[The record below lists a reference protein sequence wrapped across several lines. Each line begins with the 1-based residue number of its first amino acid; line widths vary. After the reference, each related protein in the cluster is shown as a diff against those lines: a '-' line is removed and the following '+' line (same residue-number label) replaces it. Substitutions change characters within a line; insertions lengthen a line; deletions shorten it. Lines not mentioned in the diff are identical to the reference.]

1 MPRQNAVVVV
11 CSCFALVFVVLLA
24 GTAGDHVTLAA
35 SSIHFMT
42 PSSRPPVASRTR
54 AVWNVKA
61 VQTPAELAQ
70 GQGSGVGNEGRRLFE
85 EETFGGNG
93 RTCLT
98 CHSQTTGT
106 VSPADAE
113 QRFAAD
119 PADPLFAAD
128 GSDDGFGNGVSRML
142 ADATVL
148 MRIPLPQNVTLK
160 DDPDARFVTLKR
172 GIPTTLNTPAL
183 DPVLMLDGR
192 QPDLPSQ
199 AAGAIHDHAQNT
211 IPPTTRQLS
220 LIARFQLTD
229 RFFSSIALRNFA
241 NGAVAPQLPIGR
253 TASERRGRRFFE
265 NIPPDATGKDGLCAG
280 CHSGSMLNETNA
292 ELAKILPIPP
302 GTRFQSV
309 LVSEFNEAA
318 NTPITFVF
326 TNPDN
331 TQTELTTPDPGR
343 ALITGVGQEFGSFDN
358 VNAFKIPTLWG
369 VRTTA
374 PYFHDNDAK
383 TLEAVALHYRNFF
396 LVVSGGFL
404 FLDDQD
410 LADMVA
416 FMKLL

>member
-1 MPRQNAVVVV
+1 MPRQNAVVIV
-11 CSCFALVFVVLLA
+11 CSWFALVFVVLLA
-24 GTAGDHVTLAA
+24 GSAVDRFTVAANSDHLMDA
-35 SSIHFMT
+35 SSQAPI
-42 PSSRPPVASRTR
+42 SSLRRGR
-54 AVWNVKA
+54 WDLNAVR
-61 VQTPAELAQ
+61 TPARVAQ
-70 GQGSGVGNEGRRLFE
+70 GHGGGVGHEGRRLFE

-93 RTCLT
+93 RTCAT
-98 CHSQTTGT
+98 CHSRTTGT

-113 QRFAAD
+113 QRFADD
-119 PADPLFAAD
+119 PADPLFVAD
-128 GSDDGFGNGVSRML
+128 GSDDGLGHGVSRML

-148 MRIPLPQNVTLK
+148 MKIPLPQNVKLK
-160 DDPDARFVTLKR
+160 DDPDAKFVTLSR

-192 QPDLPSQ
+192 QPNLTSQ

-211 IPPTTRQLS
+211 IAPTAEQLS
-220 LIARFQLTD
+220 LIESFQLTD
-229 RFFSSIALRNFA
+229 RFFSSIHLRNFA
-241 NGAVAPQLPIGR
+241 NGAAPPQLPIGR
-253 TASERRGRRFFE
+253 TASEKRGRRFFE
-265 NIPPDATGKDGLCAG
+265 DIPPDATGKDGVCAG

-309 LVSEFNEAA
+309 LVSEFNAAA
-318 NTPITFVF
+318 NTPITFIF

-331 TQTELTTPDPGR
+331 STIELTTPDPGR

-369 VRTTA
+369 VTKTA

>member
-1 MPRQNAVVVV
+1 MPRQKVIVAVGSWFAVV
-11 CSCFALVFVVLLA
+11 FVFMLA
-24 GTAGDHVTLAA
+24 GAPGSV
-35 SSIHFMT
+35 
-42 PSSRPPVASRTR
+42 
-54 AVWNVKA
+54 
-61 VQTPAELAQ
+61 VQSQ
-70 GQGSGVGNEGRRLFE
+70 GAGVGNEGRRLFE

-113 QRFAAD
+113 QRLAAD
-119 PADPLFAAD
+119 PADPLFVAD
-128 GSDDGFGNGVSRML
+128 GSDDGLGHGVSRMV

-148 MRIPLPQNVTLK
+148 MKIPLPGNVKLK
-160 DDPDARFVTLKR
+160 DDPDAQFVILKR

-199 AAGAIHDHAQNT
+199 AAGAIHDHAQAALA
-211 IPPTTRQLS
+211 PTTEQLS
-220 LIARFQLTD
+220 LIAKFQLTD

-241 NGAVAPQLPIGR
+241 HGAAPPQLPIGR

-265 NIPPDATGKDGLCAG
+265 DIPPDATGKDGLCAG
-280 CHSGSMLNETNA
+280 CHSGPMLNATNA

-309 LVSEFNEAA
+309 LVSEFNAA
-318 NTPITFVF
+318 GNTPITFVF
-326 TNPDN
+326 TNPD
-331 TQTELTTPDPGR
+331 TTTTELTTPDPGR

-369 VRTTA
+369 VRKTA
-374 PYFHDNDAK
+374 PYFHDNSAK
-383 TLEAVALHYRNFF
+383 TLEAVAVHYRNFF
-396 LVVSGGFL
+396 LVVTGGGL
-404 FLDDQD
+404 VLDDQD

>member
-1 MPRQNAVVVV
+1 MPRLKTVVVV
-11 CSCFALVFVVLLA
+11 CSWFALVFVVPLA
-24 GTAGDHVTLAA
+24 GTTVDHFTVA
-35 SSIHFMT
+35 SNSDQLIS
-42 PSSRPPVASRTR
+42 PSSRTPVASHRR
-54 AVWNVKA
+54 VIRDLNAVR
-61 VQTPAELAQ
+61 TPAKVGQ
-70 GQGSGVGNEGRRLFE
+70 GQGGGVGNEGRRLFE

-98 CHSQTTGT
+98 CHSKTTGT

-119 PADPLFAAD
+119 PADPLFVAD
-128 GSDDGFGNGVSRML
+128 GSDDGLGQGVSRML

-148 MRIPLPQNVTLK
+148 MKIPLPQNVALK
-160 DDPDARFVTLKR
+160 DDPDARFVILKR

-199 AAGAIHDHAQNT
+199 AAGAIHDHTQNT
-211 IPPTTRQLS
+211 IAPTSEQLS
-220 LIARFQLTD
+220 LIARFQLTE

-241 NGAVAPQLPIGR
+241 NGAAPPQLPMGR
-253 TASERRGRRFFE
+253 TPSERRGRRFFE
-265 NIPPDATGKDGLCAG
+265 DIPPDATGKDGLCAG
-280 CHSGSMLNETNA
+280 CHSGPMLNQTNA

-309 LVSEFNEAA
+309 LVSEFNEAG

-331 TQTELTTPDPGR
+331 TKTELTTPDPGR

-369 VRTTA
+369 VRKTA
-374 PYFHDNDAK
+374 PYFHDNQAK

>member
-1 MPRQNAVVVV
+1 MPRLNGVAVVFFW
-11 CSCFALVFVVLLA
+11 FALMFALILA
-24 GTAGDHVTLAA
+24 GTPVDHVTVAA
-35 SSIHFMT
+35 NSDLFGEASLPMPV
-42 PSSRPPVASRTR
+42 PSHRRVDGDLHARPTTGQVASDQ
-54 AVWNVKA
+54 A
-61 VQTPAELAQ
+61 
-70 GQGSGVGNEGRRLFE
+70 GGVGHEGRRLFE

-98 CHSQTTGT
+98 CHSKTTGT

-119 PADPLFAAD
+119 PADPLFVAD
-128 GSDDGFGNGVSRML
+128 GSDDGLGHGLSRML
-142 ADATVL
+142 TDATVL
-148 MRIPLPQNVTLK
+148 MKIPLPPNVELK
-160 DDPDARFVTLKR
+160 DDPGARFVILRR

-192 QPDLPSQ
+192 QPNLTSQ
-199 AAGAIHDHAQNT
+199 AAGAIHDHAQNS
-211 IPPTTRQLS
+211 IAPTTEQLS
-220 LIARFQLTD
+220 LIGRFQLTD
-229 RFFSSIALRNFA
+229 RFFSSVALRNFA
-241 NGAVAPQLPIGR
+241 NGAIPPQLPNGR

-265 NIPPDATGKDGLCAG
+265 DIPPDATGKDGLCAG
-280 CHSGSMLNETNA
+280 CHSGPMLNETNA

-309 LVSEFNEAA
+309 LVSEFNSAG
-318 NTPITFVF
+318 NPPVTFVF
-326 TNPDN
+326 TNPDD
-331 TQTELTTPDPGR
+331 TKTELTTPDPGR
-343 ALITGVGQEFGSFDN
+343 ALFTGVGQESGSFDH

-369 VRTTA
+369 VKKTA
-374 PYFHDNDAK
+374 PYFHDNQAK

-396 LVVSGGFL
+396 LAVTGGFL

>member
-11 CSCFALVFVVLLA
+11 CSWFALVFVVLLA
-24 GTAGDHVTLAA
+24 GSAGDHVTLAA
-35 SSIHFMT
+35 RSIHFMT
-42 PSSRPPVASRTR
+42 PSSRSPVASRTR
-54 AVWNVKA
+54 AIWNVKA
-61 VQTPAELAQ
+61 VQTPAKLAQ
-70 GQGSGVGNEGRRLFE
+70 GQGGSVGNEGRRLFD

-98 CHSQTTGT
+98 CHSRTTGT

-119 PADPLFAAD
+119 PADPLFVAD
-128 GSDDGFGNGVSRML
+128 GSDDGFGHGVSRML

-160 DDPDARFVTLKR
+160 DDPDTRFVTLKR

-199 AAGAIHDHAQNT
+199 AAGAINDHAQNT

-241 NGAVAPQLPIGR
+241 NGAVVPQLPLGR

-280 CHSGSMLNETNA
+280 CHSGPMLNETNA

-309 LVSEFNEAA
+309 LVSEFNAAA

-369 VRTTA
+369 VRKTA

-396 LVVSGGFL
+396 VVVTGGFL

>member
-1 MPRQNAVVVV
+1 MERVNALVIV
-11 CSCFALVFVVLLA
+11 CSALLVVPLNALR
-24 GTAGDHVTLAA
+24 
-35 SSIHFMT
+35 T
-42 PSSRPPVASRTR
+42 PPPG
-54 AVWNVKA
+54 
-61 VQTPAELAQ
+61 AQ
-70 GQGSGVGNEGRRLFE
+70 GHGGGVGSEGRRLFE

-98 CHSQTTGT
+98 CHSKTTGT

-113 QRFAAD
+113 QRLAAD
-119 PADPLFAAD
+119 PADPLFVAD
-128 GSDDGFGNGVSRML
+128 GSDDGLGHGTTRMV

-148 MRIPLPQNVTLK
+148 MKIPLPANVTLK
-160 DDPDARFVTLKR
+160 ADPAARFVTLER

-192 QPDLPSQ
+192 QPTLSSQ
-199 AAGAIHDHAQNT
+199 ASGAIRDHAQNT
-211 IPPTTRQLS
+211 IAPSSEQLS

-241 NGAVAPQLPIGR
+241 NGAAPPQLPIGR
-253 TASERRGRRFFE
+253 TPSERRGRRFFE
-265 NIPPDATGKDGLCAG
+265 DIPPDATGKDGLCAG
-280 CHSGSMLNETNA
+280 CHSGSMLNQTNA

-309 LVSEFNEAA
+309 LVSEFNEAG
-318 NTPITFVF
+318 NIPITFVF

-331 TQTELTTPDPGR
+331 TTIELTTPDPGR

-369 VRTTA
+369 VTKTA
-374 PYFHDNDAK
+374 PYFHDNSAK

-396 LVVSGGFL
+396 LVVTGGFL

-410 LADMVA
+410 VADMVS